1 MTMHV
6 DPAACAVRAFLPSR
20 TALLAA
26 VYLAAQPD
34 PTNEERAH
42 FEPVLEAASAA
53 GIELPSYEIARDFI
67 CADRIM
73 VA

>member
-1 MTMHV
+1 MTIHV
-6 DPAACAVRAFLPSR
+6 DPAAGVLRPYLPSR

-34 PTNEERAH
+34 PTDEERAH
-42 FEPVLEAASAA
+42 FEPILEAAKAV
-53 GIELPSYEIARDFI
+53 GIELPSYDAARDFI

-73 VA
+73 VG

>member
-1 MTMHV
+1 MTIHV
-6 DPAACAVRAFLPSR
+6 DPAACVNRPSQPSR

-34 PTNEERAH
+34 PTDEERAD
-42 FEPVLEAASAA
+42 FEPVLEAARAA
-53 GIELPSYEIARDFI
+53 GIELPSYETARDFI